1 MSLETQINTVNCGA
15 NGVLGTGLA
24 GCRQDRKRVTA
35 LGLVQKGFIFA
46 TEITKD
52 YMRSLQ
58 EDGTL
63 IMLQGVVSFEDS
75 TADDNIITRA
85 GSGIKVVA
93 GKNPYE
99 HTVTFDNGIN
109 FHKALTSLSGYG
121 NYDLILFDVDN
132 SMFFTVTKSGSAKGF
147 TLGMFENGKYMG
159 ANGTDASSQTILL
172 QLIERAEIDERMSWI
187 ESNEL
192 DFSYGELTGV
202 NEVLVSVNPI
212 VTAST
217 SIVLSAFLLDKTHP
231 VEGLLVGDFSVVRNG
246 VAIVPSAI
254 SYSSVTKKYTI
265 TVTANTTADIVEVS
279 LKDIVLTLADV
290 LYKSNT
296 ATVIVSAT

>member
-1 MSLETQINTVNCGA
+1 MSLETQINKINCGA

-24 GCRQDRKRVTA
+24 GCRIDRKRVTA
-35 LGLVQKGFIFA
+35 LGLVQKGFVFA
-46 TEITKD
+46 EEITKA
-52 YMRSLQ
+52 YIRELQ
-58 EDGTL
+58 QDGTL
-63 IMLQGVVSFEDS
+63 IMLQGVVSFEDA

-132 SMFFTVTKSGSAKGF
+132 SMFLTVTKSGSPKGF

-159 ANGTDASSQTILL
+159 ANGTDASSQTISL
-172 QLIERAEIDERMSWI
+172 QLIERAEIDERMAWI

-192 DFSYGELTGV
+192 DFGYSELTGV
-202 NEVLVSVNPI
+202 NEVLITVDPI

-217 SIVLSAFLLDKTHP
+217 SIAVSAFLLDKTHP
-231 VEGLLVGDFSVVRNG
+231 VEGLLVGDFTVIRNG
-246 VAIVPSAI
+246 VAVVPSAAT
-254 SYSSVTKKYTI
+254 YNATTKKYTL

-279 LKDIVLTLADV
+279 LNRIVLTLADV

-296 ATVIVSAT
+296 VNVVVTA

>member
-1 MSLETQINTVNCGA
+1 MAIDTNINTVNCGA

-24 GCRQDRKRVTA
+24 GCRIDRKRVTA
-35 LGLVQKGFIFA
+35 LGLLQKGYVLDQ
-46 TEITKD
+46 EINKD
-52 YMRSLQ
+52 YLRSLQ
-58 EDGTL
+58 ESGVL
-63 IMLQGVVSFEDS
+63 IMLQGVVSFEDA

-121 NYDLILFDVDN
+121 DYDLILFDVDN
-132 SMFFTVTKSGSAKGF
+132 SMFFTVTKSGNPKGF

-159 ANGTDASSQTILL
+159 ANGTDASSQTITL
-172 QLIERAEIDERMSWI
+172 QLIERAEIDERMSWKTS
-187 ESNEL
+187 EFL

-202 NEVLVSVNPI
+202 NEVLITVDPI
-212 VTAST
+212 VAGT

-231 VEGLLVGDFSVVRNG
+231 VEGLLFGDFTVTKNG
-246 VAIVPSAI
+246 VANNPTVATYSAL
-254 SYSSVTKKYTI
+254 TKKYTL
-265 TVTANTTADIVEVS
+265 TVGAMIATDIVEVS
-279 LKDIVLTLADV
+279 LNGIILTLADV
-290 LYKSNT
+290 LYKSNV
-296 ATVIVSAT
+296 AIAVV

>member
-1 MSLETQINTVNCGA
+1 MSLETQQNTINCGA

-24 GCRQDRKRVTA
+24 GCRIDRKRVTA
-35 LGLVQKGFIFA
+35 LGLVQKGFVFA
-46 TEITKD
+46 EEITKA

-99 HTVTFDNGIN
+99 HTVTFDNGVN
-109 FHKALTSLSGYG
+109 FHKALTSLSGFG

-132 SMFFTVTKSGSAKGF
+132 TMWDTQTKSGSYKGF

-159 ANGTDASSQTILL
+159 ANGTDASSQSILL
-172 QLIERAEIDERMSWI
+172 QLIDRAEIDERMSWI
-187 ESNEL
+187 NASEL
-192 DFSYGELTGV
+192 DFSPSELTGV
-202 NEVLVSVNPI
+202 NEVLVTPNPI
-212 VTAST
+212 VAGT
-217 SIVLSAFLLDKTHP
+217 SIVVSAFLLDKTHP
-231 VEGLLVGDFSVVRNG
+231 VEGLLFGNFAVTKNG
-246 VAIVPSAI
+246 AANNPTVAV
-254 SYSSVTKKYTI
+254 YSSTTKKYTL
-265 TVTANTTADIVEVS
+265 TVGAMVATDVIEVS
-279 LKDIVLTLADV
+279 LNGIILTLADV

-296 ATVIVSAT
+296 ASVIVT

>member
-35 LGLVQKGFIFA
+35 LGLVQKGFVFA
-46 TEITKD
+46 SEITKD

-58 EDGTL
+58 QDGTL

-192 DFSYGELTGV
+192 DFSYGELSGV
-202 NEVLVSVNPI
+202 NEVVVSVNPI
-212 VTAST
+212 VTLST
-217 SIVLSAFLLDKTHP
+217 SIVVSAFLQDKTHP
-231 VEGLLVGDFSVVRNG
+231 VEGLLVGDFSVIRNG
-246 VAIVPSAI
+246 VAITPSAV
-254 SYSSVTKKYTI
+254 SYSSVTKKYTL

-279 LKDIVLTLADV
+279 LDSIVLTLADV

>member
-35 LGLVQKGFIFA
+35 LGLVQKGFVFA
-46 TEITKD
+46 SEITKD

-58 EDGTL
+58 QDGAL

-192 DFSYGELTGV
+192 DFSYGELSGV
-202 NEVLVSVNPI
+202 NEVVVSVNPI
-212 VTAST
+212 VTLST
-217 SIVLSAFLLDKTHP
+217 SIVVSAFLQDKTHP
-231 VEGLLVGDFSVVRNG
+231 VEGLLVGDFSVIRNG
-246 VAIVPSAI
+246 VAITPSAV
-254 SYSSVTKKYTI
+254 SYSSVTKKYTL

-279 LKDIVLTLADV
+279 LDSIVLTLADV

-296 ATVIVSAT
+296 ATAIVSAT

>member
-1 MSLETQINTVNCGA
+1 MGLETQINTINCGA
-15 NGVLGTGLA
+15 SGVLGTGLA

-35 LGLVQKGFIFA
+35 LGLVEKGFVFA
-46 TEITKD
+46 QEITKD

-63 IMLQGVVSFEDS
+63 IMLQGVVSFEDN

-109 FHKALTSLSGYG
+109 FHKALTSLSGYE

-132 SMFFTVTKSGSAKGF
+132 SMFFTVTKSGSPKGF

-172 QLIERAEIDERMSWI
+172 QLIDRAEIDERMSWI
-187 ESNEL
+187 TSSEL
-192 DFSYGELTGV
+192 DFSYAELTGV
-202 NEVLVSVNPI
+202 NEVLVSVDP
-212 VTAST
+212 VVAGT
-217 SIVLSAFLLDKTHP
+217 SIVVSAFLQDKTHP
-231 VEGLLVGDFSVVRNG
+231 VEGLLFGDFSVTKNG
-246 VAIVPSAI
+246 SVSNPTVATYNST
-254 SYSSVTKKYTI
+254 TKKYTL
-265 TVTANTTADIVEVS
+265 TVPALVATDIVTVS
-279 LKDIVLTLADV
+279 LNGIILTLVDV

-296 ATVIVSAT
+296 ATVIVS

>member
-1 MSLETQINTVNCGA
+1 MSLQTQINTVNCGA
-15 NGVLGTGLA
+15 SGVLGTGLA

-35 LGLVQKGFIFA
+35 LGLVQKGFVFA
-46 TEITKD
+46 QEIDKD

-132 SMFFTVTKSGSAKGF
+132 SMFFTVTKSGAPKGF

-187 ESNEL
+187 ESSEL

-202 NEVLVSVNPI
+202 NEVLVTVDPI
-212 VTAST
+212 VALST
-217 SIVLSAFLLDKTHP
+217 TILVSAFLLDKTHP
-231 VEGLLVGDFSVVRNG
+231 VEGLLVGDFSVIRNG
-246 VAIVPSAI
+246 VAVVPSAVAYN
-254 SYSSVTKKYTI
+254 STTKKYTL

-279 LKDIVLTLADV
+279 LNDIVLTLADV

-296 ATVIVSAT
+296 ATVVVTA

>member
-1 MSLETQINTVNCGA
+1 MSLETQINTINCGA

-24 GCRQDRKRVTA
+24 GCRIDRKRVTA
-35 LGLVQKGFIFA
+35 LGLVEKGYVF
-46 TEITKD
+46 TEEITKE
-52 YMRSLQ
+52 YLRQLQ
-58 EDGTL
+58 QDGKL
-63 IMLQGVVSFEDS
+63 IMLQGVVSFEDN
-75 TADDNIITRA
+75 TADDNIITRP

-99 HTVTFDNGIN
+99 HTITFDNGVN

-121 NYDLILFDVDN
+121 NYDLIAFDVEN
-132 SMFFTVTKSGSAKGF
+132 TLWLTQTKSGAPKGF

-172 QLIERAEIDERMSWI
+172 QIIDRAEVDERMSWI

-202 NEVLVSVNPI
+202 NETLVTVDPI
-212 VTAST
+212 VAGT
-217 SIVLSAFLLDKTHP
+217 SIVVSVFLLDKTHP
-231 VEGLLVGDFSVVRNG
+231 VEGLLPADFLVTKAGVQNVVTAAAYN
-246 VAIVPSAI
+246 ST
-254 SYSSVTKKYTI
+254 TKKYTL
-265 TVTANTTADIVEVS
+265 TVTAVLAADILDIS
-279 LKDIVLTLADV
+279 LNGIVLTVADV

-296 ATVIVSAT
+296 VSAVVA

>member
-1 MSLETQINTVNCGA
+1 MSLETQINTINCGA

-24 GCRQDRKRVTA
+24 GCRIDRKRVTA
-35 LGLVQKGFIFA
+35 LGLVEKGFVFA
-46 TEITKD
+46 QEIDKA

-58 EDGTL
+58 ENGTL

-99 HTVTFDNGIN
+99 HTVTFDNGVN

-132 SMFFTVTKSGSAKGF
+132 SMFFTVTKSGAPKGF

-159 ANGTDASSQTILL
+159 ANGTDASSQTISL
-172 QLIERAEIDERMSWI
+172 QLIDRAEIDERMSWI
-187 ESNEL
+187 TSSEL
-192 DFSYGELTGV
+192 DFSYGELNGV
-202 NEVLVSVNPI
+202 NEVLVTVSPI
-212 VTAST
+212 VAGT

-231 VEGLLVGDFSVVRNG
+231 VEGLLFGDFAVTKNG
-246 VAIVPSAI
+246 IANNPTVATYSA
-254 SYSSVTKKYTI
+254 VTKKYTL
-265 TVTANTTADIVEVS
+265 TVPAMVATDIVTVA
-279 LKDIVLTLADV
+279 LNGIILTLADV

-296 ATVIVSAT
+296 ASVIVT

>member
-1 MSLETQINTVNCGA
+1 
-15 NGVLGTGLA
+15 
-24 GCRQDRKRVTA
+24 
-35 LGLVQKGFIFA
+35 
-46 TEITKD
+46 
-52 YMRSLQ
+52 
-58 EDGTL
+58 
-63 IMLQGVVSFEDS
+63 
-75 TADDNIITRA
+75 
-85 GSGIKVVA
+85 
-93 GKNPYE
+93 
-99 HTVTFDNGIN
+99 
-109 FHKALTSLSGYG
+109 
-121 NYDLILFDVDN
+121 
-132 SMFFTVTKSGSAKGF
+132 MFFTVTKSGSAKGF

-246 VAIVPSAI
+246 VAIVPSAV
-254 SYSSVTKKYTI
+254 SYSSVTKKYTL

>member
-1 MSLETQINTVNCGA
+1 MSLQTQINKVNCGA
-15 NGVLGTGLA
+15 SGVLGTGLA
-24 GCRQDRKRVTA
+24 GCRTDRKRVTA

-46 TEITKD
+46 EEITKA
-52 YMRSLQ
+52 YMRELQ
-58 EDGTL
+58 EAGTL
-63 IMLQGVVSFEDS
+63 IMLQGVVSFADS
-75 TADDNIITRA
+75 TADDNVITRE

-109 FHKALTSLSGYG
+109 FHKALTSLSGYE

-172 QLIERAEIDERMSWI
+172 QLIDRAEIDERMSWI
-187 ESNEL
+187 GSSEL

-217 SIVLSAFLLDKTHP
+217 SIVLDAFLLDKTHP
-231 VEGLLVGDFSVVRNG
+231 VEGLLVGDFSVTRNG
-246 VAIVPSAI
+246 ILVTPSAV
-254 SYSSVTKKYTI
+254 SYSSTTKKYTL
-265 TVTANTTADIVEVS
+265 TVSANTTADIITVS

-290 LYKSNT
+290 LYKSNI
-296 ATVIVSAT
+296 ATVVVTAS

>member
-15 NGVLGTGLA
+15 SGVLGTGLA

-35 LGLVQKGFIFA
+35 LGLVEKGFVFA
-46 TEITKD
+46 QEITKD

-132 SMFFTVTKSGSAKGF
+132 SMFFTVTKSGNPKGF

-159 ANGTDASSQTILL
+159 ANGTDASSQSILL
-172 QLIERAEIDERMSWI
+172 QLIDRAEIDERMSWI
-187 ESNEL
+187 TSSEL
-192 DFSYGELTGV
+192 DFSYAELTGV
-202 NEVLVSVNPI
+202 NEVLVSVDPI

-217 SIVLSAFLLDKTHP
+217 TILVSAFLLDKTHP
-231 VEGLLVGDFSVVRNG
+231 VEGLLVGDFSVIRNG
-246 VAIVPSAI
+246 VAVVPSAVA
-254 SYSSVTKKYTI
+254 YSSTTKKYTL

-279 LKDIVLTLADV
+279 LNDIVLTLADV

-296 ATVIVSAT
+296 ATVVVIA

>member
-1 MSLETQINTVNCGA
+1 MSLDTQQNTINCGA

-24 GCRQDRKRVTA
+24 GCRIDRKLVTA
-35 LGLVQKGFIFA
+35 LGLVQKGFVFDQ
-46 TEITKD
+46 EITKA

-63 IMLQGVVSFEDS
+63 IMLQGVVSFEDA
-75 TADDNIITRA
+75 TADDNIITRP

-99 HTVTFDNGIN
+99 YNVTFDNGVN

-121 NYDLILFDVDN
+121 NYDLILFDVENTMWD
-132 SMFFTVTKSGSAKGF
+132 TVTKSGSYKGF

-159 ANGTDASSQTILL
+159 ANGTDAASQTITL
-172 QLIERAEIDERMSWI
+172 QLIDRAEIDERMSWI
-187 ESNEL
+187 ASSEL

-202 NEVLVSVNPI
+202 NEVLVSVDPI

-217 SIVLSAFLLDKTHP
+217 TIVVSAFLLDKTHP
-231 VEGLLVGDFSVVRNG
+231 VEGLLAADWLVLRNG
-246 VAIVPSAI
+246 IEIVPTVAYNST
-254 SYSSVTKKYTI
+254 TKKYTL

-279 LKDIVLTLADV
+279 LDGIILTLADV

-296 ATVIVSAT
+296 ATVIVTAV

>member
-1 MSLETQINTVNCGA
+1 MSLETQINTINCGA

-24 GCRQDRKRVTA
+24 GCRIDRKRVTA
-35 LGLVQKGFIFA
+35 LGLVEKGFVFA
-46 TEITKD
+46 QEITKD

-58 EDGTL
+58 ENGTL
-63 IMLQGVVSFEDS
+63 IMLQGVVSFEDA

-109 FHKALTSLSGYG
+109 FHKALNSLSGYG

-132 SMFFTVTKSGSAKGF
+132 SMFLTVTKSGSPKGF

-159 ANGTDASSQTILL
+159 TNGTDASSQSILL
-172 QLIERAEIDERMSWI
+172 QLIDRAEIDERMSWI

-202 NEVLVSVNPI
+202 NEVLVNPNPI
-212 VTAST
+212 TAGT
-217 SIVLSAFLLDKTHP
+217 SIVVSAFLLDKTHP
-231 VEGLLVGDFSVVRNG
+231 VEGLLFGDFAVTKNG
-246 VAIVPSAI
+246 VANNPTVATYSA
-254 SYSSVTKKYTI
+254 VTKKYTI
-265 TVTANTTADIVEVS
+265 TVPAMVANDIVTVA
-279 LKDIVLTLADV
+279 LNGIILTLADV

-296 ATVIVSAT
+296 ASVIVT

>member
-1 MSLETQINTVNCGA
+1 MSLETQINTINCGA

-24 GCRQDRKRVTA
+24 GCRIDRKRVTA
-35 LGLVQKGFIFA
+35 LGLVQKGFVFA
-46 TEITKD
+46 EEITKA
-52 YMRSLQ
+52 YMQSLQ
-58 EDGTL
+58 VDGTL

-99 HTVTFDNGIN
+99 HTVTFDNGVN

-121 NYDLILFDVDN
+121 NYDLVLFDVDN
-132 SMFFTVTKSGSAKGF
+132 SMFFTATKSGSPKGF

-159 ANGTDASSQTILL
+159 ANGTDASSQSILL
-172 QLIERAEIDERMSWI
+172 QLIDRAEIDERMSWI

-202 NEVLVSVNPI
+202 NEVIITPNPI
-212 VTAST
+212 VAGT
-217 SIVLSAFLLDKTHP
+217 SIVVSAFLLDKTHP
-231 VEGLLVGDFSVVRNG
+231 VEGLLFGDFAVTKNG
-246 VAIVPSAI
+246 VANNPTVAV
-254 SYSSVTKKYTI
+254 YNTTTKKYTL
-265 TVTANTTADIVEVS
+265 TVGAMVATDIVEVS
-279 LKDIVLTLADV
+279 LNGIVLTLADV

-296 ATVIVSAT
+296 ASVIVA

>member
-15 NGVLGTGLA
+15 SGVLGTGLA

-35 LGLVQKGFIFA
+35 LGLVEKGFVFA
-46 TEITKD
+46 QEITKD

-132 SMFFTVTKSGSAKGF
+132 SMFFTVTKSGNPKGF

-159 ANGTDASSQTILL
+159 ANGTDASSQSILL
-172 QLIERAEIDERMSWI
+172 QLIDRAEIDERMSWI
-187 ESNEL
+187 TSSEL
-192 DFSYGELTGV
+192 DFSYAELTGV
-202 NEVLVSVNPI
+202 NEVLVSVDPI

-217 SIVLSAFLLDKTHP
+217 TILVSAFLLDKTHP
-231 VEGLLVGDFSVVRNG
+231 VEGLLVGDFTVIRNG
-246 VAIVPSAI
+246 VAVVPSA
-254 SYSSVTKKYTI
+254 SVYSATTKKYTL

-279 LKDIVLTLADV
+279 LNDIVLTLADV

-296 ATVIVSAT
+296 ATVVVTA

>member
-1 MSLETQINTVNCGA
+1 MAIDTNINTVNCGA

-24 GCRQDRKRVTA
+24 GCRIDRKRVTA
-35 LGLVQKGFIFA
+35 LGLLQKGYILDQ
-46 TEITKD
+46 EINKD
-52 YMRSLQ
+52 YLRSLQ

-63 IMLQGVVSFEDS
+63 IMLQGVVSFEDA

-121 NYDLILFDVDN
+121 DYDLILFDVDN
-132 SMFFTVTKSGSAKGF
+132 SMFFTVTKSGNPKGF

-159 ANGTDASSQTILL
+159 ANGTDASSQTITL
-172 QLIERAEIDERMSWI
+172 QLIERAEIDERMSWKTS
-187 ESNEL
+187 EFL

-202 NEVLVSVNPI
+202 NEVLITVDPI
-212 VTAST
+212 VTASLA
-217 SIVLSAFLLDKTHP
+217 IVVSAFLLDKTHP
-231 VEGLLVGDFSVVRNG
+231 VEGLLVGDFSILRNG
-246 VAIVPSAI
+246 VAVVPSAVA
-254 SYSSVTKKYTI
+254 YSSTTKKYTL
-265 TVTANTTADIVEVS
+265 TVTANTTADIVTVAV
-279 LKDIVLTLADV
+279 DGIILTLADV

-296 ATVIVSAT
+296 ATIIVTA